1 MRSVFVEEERFLLI
15 NRGYST
21 KSQETNKQEKKS
33 KGKNRENK
41 NKSLLSLFFFFEDII
56 KRKGK
61 KITNTIMESY
71 VSNLEDEAWWCV
83 TTVFPSKKKNENKQ
97 KREERRRMDNR
108 CEQ

>member
-1 MRSVFVEEERFLLI
+1 MAIQQKV
-15 NRGYST
+15 
-21 KSQETNKQEKKS
+21 KKPTNKKKKS

-83 TTVFPSKKKNENKQ
+83 TTVFPSGKNENKQ